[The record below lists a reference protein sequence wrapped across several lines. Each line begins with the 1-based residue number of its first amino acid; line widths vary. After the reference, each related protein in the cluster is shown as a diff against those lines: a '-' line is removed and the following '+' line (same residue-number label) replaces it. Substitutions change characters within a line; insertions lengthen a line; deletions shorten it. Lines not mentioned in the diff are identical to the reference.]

1 MLKIKDFKI
10 ISGLEGNATDGW
22 YMYSNVSQYTVTI
35 QVDVETDVAN
45 AAEAVEISSFYIM
58 YGGTITQQSQSVN
71 STTTGVQITATYL
84 IDRNEFIQNDRFEK
98 FCSLLGEVIIRVTDQ
113 VNTDTY
119 EDTICIFAPS
129 SYFSFYCGDIK
140 CYQAEYINN
149 KVTKCYTG
157 PNIYAELTIFFDPAS
172 NYSIEDCQYKL
183 YDVNS
188 IDGEYTEANDIILG
202 PIIYQKKIKTG
213 YYIIGTMIYNINNTI
228 YNYINSN
235 RNPWFEIGCITSA
248 FSDFSDYL
256 NMVGVSMYCRMGDL
270 LPYSYMGIIDQPT
283 IYFSTNNAVSIVG
296 HNRFFTAP
304 TPLTS
309 NTDALHVWGNITANN
324 IADATSRL
332 TAAQTTLTTLNDMFT
347 IETVVTGTY
356 TTKTANTLEDT
367 GITFGNLEYG
377 AIYAIYGSNTN
388 GRVADLRIRAKN
400 GSGTDINFY
409 EYCLN
414 SNTRINNALPVF
426 YCRANKASVYGDY
439 HLWVSRTATGSNTY
453 TIYKVLGP
461 LL

>member
-1 MLKIKDFKI
+1 MLKIKDFNI

-45 AAEAVEISSFYIM
+45 AAEVMGISSFYIRF
-58 YGGTITQQSQSVN
+58 GGTITQQSQSVN
-71 STTTGVQITATYL
+71 STTTGVQITAIYL
-84 IDRNEFIQNDRFEK
+84 IDRNEFIQQNMLEK
-98 FCSLLGEVIIRVTDQ
+98 FCSFLGEIEIIVTDQ

-119 EDTICIFAPS
+119 KDAICIFAPS
-129 SYFSFYCGDIK
+129 SYFSFYCSDIK
-140 CYQAEYINN
+140 LYQAEYINN

-183 YDVNS
+183 YDVES
-188 IDGEYTEANDIILG
+188 ADVEYTEANDIILG

-213 YYIIGTMIYNINNTI
+213 YYIVGTMIYNINNTL

-235 RNPWFEIGCITSA
+235 RNPGFEIGCITSV

-256 NMVGVSMYCRMGDL
+256 NMVGISSYCGMGDL
-270 LPYSYMGIIDQPT
+270 VPYSYMGIIDQPT
-283 IYFSTNNAVSIVG
+283 IYFSTNNTVSIIG
-296 HNRFFTAP
+296 PNRFIYP
-304 TPLTS
+304 TSLTS

-332 TAAQTTLTTLNDMFT
+332 TTAQATLTTLNDMFT
-347 IETVVTGTY
+347 IETVVTRTY

-367 GITFGNLEYG
+367 GITFGDLEAG
-377 AIYAIYGSNTN
+377 AIYAFYSDYTH
-388 GRVADLRIRAKN
+388 GRIADLRIKAKN
-400 GSGTDINFY
+400 GSGSDIYFY

-414 SNTRINNALPVF
+414 TNTSMRYALPVF
-426 YCRANKASVYGDY
+426 YCHANKGSSYGDY
-439 HLWVSRTATGSNTY
+439 HLLVSRTATGSNTY
-453 TIYKVLGP
+453 TLYKILGP